1 MRVLNKIKTF
11 LRDSQASVSLEAV
24 LVFPLLIWAYFGM
37 FTLFDGYRAL
47 SSNIRASYTISELLS
62 RGTDQF
68 VDEAYLAGLNDM
80 LDVLTQSSHRTVL
93 RVTVVQWD
101 ENNDSHI
108 LQWSESTPGKS
119 GLTEADMATKI
130 EPYMP
135 PMPNGSELIM
145 VETWMAFVPFMNIT
159 LEPFYFEALTV
170 IRPRGPQL
178 KWNGA

>member
-1 MRVLNKIKTF
+1 MRAFSK
-11 LRDSQASVSLEAV
+11 LRRFFRDDRASVSLEAV

-37 FTLFDGYRAL
+37 FILFDGYRAM

-68 VDEAYLAGLNDM
+68 IDEAYLEGLNDM
-80 LDVLTQSSHRTVL
+80 LDVLTQSPHRTVL

-101 ENNDSHI
+101 QANNEHI
-108 LQWSESTPGKS
+108 LQWSESTPGKN
-119 GLTEADMATKI
+119 GLTEADMDSKI
-130 EPYMP
+130 APYLP

-145 VETWMAFVPFMNIT
+145 VETWMAFVPFMNIS

-178 KWNGA
+178 KWDGA